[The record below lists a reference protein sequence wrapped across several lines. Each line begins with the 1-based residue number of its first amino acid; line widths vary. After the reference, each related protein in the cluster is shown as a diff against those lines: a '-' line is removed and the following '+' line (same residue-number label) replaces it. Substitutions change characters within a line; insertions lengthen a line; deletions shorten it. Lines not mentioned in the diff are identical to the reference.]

1 MNKNEIS
8 TIKTSVVS
16 GIILIIISLI
26 IPISREYILKFFS
39 LLGNMFSSFWSFLSS
54 TYPVYGWVLII
65 AGISVLIII
74 LEIFSALKNIGRN
87 SEVNNFKSYKE
98 DIIFNVKW
106 RWEWIS
112 NSIENLWCFCPTCDA
127 TLVYTDNTVRH
138 YLNNENKV
146 DFTCENC
153 DIKLASIP
161 GSTRYDALNF
171 IKRELERRIRTGEYK
186 K

>member
-8 TIKTSVVS
+8 NIKTSVVS

-39 LLGNMFSSFWSFLSS
+39 LLGSIFSSFWSFLSS
-54 TYPVYGWVLII
+54 TYPVYGWVLIV

-74 LEIFSALKNIGRN
+74 LEIFSALKNNGRN

-112 NSIENLWCFCPTCDA
+112 NSIEN
-127 TLVYTDNTVRH
+127 
-138 YLNNENKV
+138 
-146 DFTCENC
+146 
-153 DIKLASIP
+153 
-161 GSTRYDALNF
+161 
-171 IKRELERRIRTGEYK
+171 
-186 K
+186 